1 MGEFGAT
8 LTLQRPEWAT
18 LSLAVYERLGR
29 PGATPFYEAVVLA
42 VVLMALCT
50 ALLLGL
56 QKSAW
61 AR

>member
-1 MGEFGAT
+1 
-8 LTLQRPEWAT
+8 
-18 LSLAVYERLGR
+18 VYERLGR

-42 VVLMALCT
+42 VVLMALCM

-61 AR
+61 VR